1 MKTLLPVA
9 LAATLLSACAA
20 DQPAPPAAAPPPAAP
35 PPAAQPGQPPAPVAA
50 ARGVETVAIVESVDQ
65 TAREVLLRREDN
77 TLYTLRV
84 SRAVRNLAQVKS
96 GDRVVLRYVEAVGVA
111 MAPPGASGPS
121 RREANAA
128 VRAARGEL
136 PGAAEAEVVTR
147 RVKILSVDP
156 GSGTVSFQEGS
167 KPPQTVVLRRP
178 EMLEFA
184 RSLKPGDEVNISYA
198 EAMLI
203 AVTPAPAAQ

>member
-20 DQPAPPAAAPPPAAP
+20 DQPAPPAAAPPPAA
-35 PPAAQPGQPPAPVAA
+35 QPGQPPAPVAA
-50 ARGVETVAIVESVDQ
+50 ARGIETVAIVESVDQ
-65 TAREVLLRREDN
+65 SAREVLLRREDN

-96 GDRVVLRYVEAVGVA
+96 GDRVVLRFVEAVGVA

-156 GSGTVSFQEGS
+156 GSGTVSFQEGT

-178 EMLEFA
+178 DMLAFA
-184 RSLKPGDEVNISYA
+184 RGLKPGDEVNISYA

>member
-20 DQPAPPAAAPPPAAP
+20 DQPAPPAAAPPPAAQQ
-35 PPAAQPGQPPAPVAA
+35 AQPPAPVAA

-65 TAREVLLRREDN
+65 RAREVLLRREDN

-84 SRAVRNLAQVKS
+84 SRSVRNLAQVKS
-96 GDRVVLRYVEAVGVA
+96 GDRVVLRFVEAVGVA

-156 GSGTVSFQEGS
+156 GSGTVSFQEGT